1 MINSSSDSGE
11 DYGNIKK
18 YYDYN
23 RKRQNVSGLRLAS
36 HQFSFSGRCR
46 TISLSNRREGIEEA
60 KQGIARKMKAAGMSD
75 EEIISLTDISLE
87 ELNGL

>member
-1 MINSSSDSGE
+1 MITIVNGKMFPGSVLLHTSFHFRE
-11 DYGNIKK
+11 D
-18 YYDYN
+18 
-23 RKRQNVSGLRLAS
+23 AE
-36 HQFSFSGRCR
+36 QFP
-46 TISLSNRREGIEEA
+46 LSNRGEGIEEA